1 MKTALANRGLDWRA
15 AKGPHEGNT
24 SGFTA
29 TGHRLLVV
37 CNQVETTTSS
47 GIVLPSKAVE
57 AEKNLSVWARVVE
70 IGHDAWSDKKADFA
84 EVGDVVL
91 IGQYTGKFHISP
103 VDHKEYR
110 FINDLDVISVL
121 TKPEALGIAL

>member
-1 MKTALANRGLDWRA
+1 MKTPIASRGLDWRA
-15 AKGPHEGNT
+15 LKGPAVDNL

-29 TGHRLLVV
+29 TGHRLLVI
-37 CNQVETTTSS
+37 CGQVEATTAS
-47 GIVLPSKAVE
+47 GIVLPTKAVE

-121 TKPEALGIAL
+121 TKPDALGIAL